1 MSPMA
6 RDAVLVFGSL
16 NMDLV
21 ARVPRMPAPGETL
34 SGHGFLANPGGK
46 GANQA
51 VACARQGAR
60 VAMVGRVG
68 DDLFAAQLRDSLAAQ
83 GVDAQGVATAA
94 GHPTGVALILVDDAG
109 QNCIAVIP
117 GANAQL
123 QAGDADVLGPALAG
137 AGLLLLQLEVPV
149 PAVLR
154 AAQLAREHGCRVLLN
169 PAPVQP
175 LPQALWP
182 LVDIL
187 VVNETEASMYS
198 GLPAVAAGNAEEAAR
213 LLRGRGPGLVLV
225 TLGAEG
231 VAWADADG
239 TGRLPA
245 PRVRAVDTTA
255 AGDTFIGAL
264 AARLVAGRP
273 VRESIAEA
281 IRAAAICVTRPGA
294 QAAMPTRAEVES
306 FRGN

>member
-1 MSPMA
+1 
-6 RDAVLVFGSL
+6 
-16 NMDLV
+16 
-21 ARVPRMPAPGETL
+21 
-34 SGHGFLANPGGK
+34 
-46 GANQA
+46 
-51 VACARQGAR
+51 
-60 VAMVGRVG
+60 
-68 DDLFAAQLRDSLAAQ
+68 
-83 GVDAQGVATAA
+83 
-94 GHPTGVALILVDDAG
+94 
-109 QNCIAVIP
+109 
-117 GANAQL
+117 
-123 QAGDADVLGPALAG
+123 
-137 AGLLLLQLEVPV
+137 
-149 PAVLR
+149 
-154 AAQLAREHGCRVLLN
+154 
-169 PAPVQP
+169 
-175 LPQALWP
+175 
-182 LVDIL
+182 
-187 VVNETEASMYS
+187 
-198 GLPAVAAGNAEEAAR
+198 
-213 LLRGRGPGLVLV
+213 VLV